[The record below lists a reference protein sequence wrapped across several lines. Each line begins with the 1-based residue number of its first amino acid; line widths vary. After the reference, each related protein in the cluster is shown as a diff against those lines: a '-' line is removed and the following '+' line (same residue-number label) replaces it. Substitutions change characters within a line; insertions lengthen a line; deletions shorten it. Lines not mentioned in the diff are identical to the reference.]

1 MRATT
6 CVVLV
11 PLALAACSHPSSDT
25 YDAGAVGRTIE
36 TAKASVV
43 TSRVVE
49 VTGETNLVGP
59 AAGGVA
65 AAATTGALVRGKGS
79 GALQVLAGLIG
90 AGAGYAIQKTAN
102 DREGIEYVL
111 KMDDGRTVTLVQN
124 REDEEEPLPNGSPVL
139 VQLNGSYTRII
150 ADPTT
155 EETPPTQAWVDPD
168 KREVEAKAG
177 GDPEERGPL
186 DLSVI
191 GQPENEAGQQVD
203 QQ

>member
-1 MRATT
+1 MRATI

-25 YDAGAVGRTIE
+25 YDAGSVGRTIE

-59 AAGGVA
+59 GAGGVA
-65 AAATTGALVRGKGS
+65 AAATTGALKGS

-90 AGAGYAIQKTAN
+90 AGAGYAIQKTASS
-102 DREGIEYVL
+102 REGIEYVL

-124 REDEEEPLPNGSPVL
+124 REEEEEPLPNGAPVL
-139 VQLNGSYTRII
+139 VQLNGGYTRII
-150 ADPTT
+150 ADPTIDDTSPT
-155 EETPPTQAWVDPD
+155 EAWIDPD
-168 KREVEAKAG
+168 KPEISG
-177 GDPEERGPL
+177 NPEERGPL
-186 DLSVI
+186 DLSVV
-191 GQPENEAGQQVD
+191 GQPDSDASQRVD